1 MASGQEEHTESTT
14 ADEPLLQVR
23 DLKTYFDTDAGT
35 VRAVDGVSFH
45 VNRGECV
52 GVVGESGSGKSVCQI
67 SILGLIPSP
76 PGRIAGGSVDFD
88 GKNLIEAS
96 DEELRK
102 IRGNRISMIW
112 QDPMSSLNPFL
123 KISRQLIEPL
133 EVHQNLSKEEA
144 REKAVEMLE
153 KVGIPGARERID
165 QYPHQFS
172 GGMRQRVMIAMALLC
187 QPELLIADEPT
198 TALDVTIQAQILQLI
213 NDLRDDFGTSVIVI
227 THDLGVVA
235 GMADRIIVMYAGRVM
250 ETAPATQIFH
260 RPAHPYTVGLLKS
273 VPRLDRG
280 RSDRLIPIEGRPPDT
295 SKPIPGCPFAD
306 RCTWAMDKCKKE
318 APPLQEID
326 DNHQAACWRS
336 DEVFLARLG
345 SKASAKRVAEIEK
358 RATVDTIDD
367 AVLAEID
374 GAATAPNQDSD
385 KSEGEKATAEQG
397 ASDE

>member
-1 MASGQEEHTESTT
+1 MASQPEQKAEPKS
-14 ADEPLLQVR
+14 ADEPLLEVKG
-23 DLKTYFDTDAGT
+23 LKTYFETDAGT

-88 GKNLIEAS
+88 GKNLVEAS
-96 DEELRK
+96 QDELRK

-144 REKAVEMLE
+144 REKAIEMLD

-250 ETAPATQIFH
+250 ETAPAMQIFH

-295 SKPIPGCPFAD
+295 SKTINGCPFAE
-306 RCTWAMDKCKKE
+306 RCTWAVDKCRSE
-318 APPLQEID
+318 APPLEVID
-326 DNHQAACWRS
+326 DQHEAACWRAE
-336 DEVFLARLG
+336 EVFGASLG
-345 SKASAKRVAEIEK
+345 SKASADLVAAVEK
-358 RATVDTIDD
+358 KAAKD
-367 AVLAEID
+367 AITEEVLAEIKAELTPAKE
-374 GAATAPNQDSD
+374 GAT
-385 KSEGEKATAEQG
+385 
-397 ASDE
+397 DE